1 MLVTVGARMWARAI
15 IQRNAGLDDW
25 IITAAMIPTVGLTVV
40 VCLATEKYDFNR
52 HIWDVHPNMYVPE
65 RKITFILYL
74 LYIVS
79 GGMIKISI
87 LLFYRR
93 LDSRSITRSFRIAT
107 WINIIAIGI
116 FCIAFVVVLFTAC
129 TPFEAFWYQFDIA
142 KQIAGYSYHCWVNEY
157 ADLLSASIIS
167 AVQDAVAAFL
177 PTILYWNLQIPRR
190 QKIAL
195 GAIFALGYLVCIVA
209 GVRSYY
215 VYRIFNNP
223 LYDSTWESW
232 PAWLLCMLEIQLGA
246 ICASAPALKVFF
258 THYFK
263 VAASMYGS
271 SRGTASSVKKDGSW
285 WRSAG
290 TGSASMATMVSRPEQ
305 EGYLRQLGAGHIV
318 DEEGGIV
325 LQEGKKFDGR
335 TGTGRYDG
343 WTENQRH
350 DGRTESNRFD
360 GRTES
365 IETFIFT

>member
-1 MLVTVGARMWARAI
+1 
-15 IQRNAGLDDW
+15 
-25 IITAAMIPTVGLTVV
+25 
-40 VCLATEKYDFNR
+40 
-52 HIWDVHPNMYVPE
+52 MYVPE
-65 RKITFILYL
+65 RKITLALYL

-107 WINIIAIGI
+107 WLNIIAIAM
-116 FCIAFVVVLFTAC
+116 FCTAFVVVLFIGC
-129 TPFEAFWYQFDIA
+129 SPFEAFWYQFDIG
-142 KQIAGYSYHCWVNEY
+142 KQLSGYSYHCRVNEY

-167 AVQDAVAAFL
+167 AVQDAIAAFL

-209 GVRSYY
+209 GIRSYY

-258 THYFK
+258 MHYFK

-285 WRSAG
+285 WKSTG
-290 TGSASMATMVSRPEQ
+290 TGSASMGTVASKPER
-305 EGYLRQLGAGHIV
+305 EGYLREPGMDHMV

-325 LQEGKKFDGR
+325 LQEGKRFDAR
-335 TGTGRYDG
+335 TECKRYNG
-343 WTENQRH
+343 WTENNRH

-365 IETFIFT
+365 IETFIYT

>member
-1 MLVTVGARMWARAI
+1 M
-15 IQRNAGLDDW
+15 
-25 IITAAMIPTVGLTVV
+25 
-40 VCLATEKYDFNR
+40 F
-52 HIWDVHPNMYVPE
+52 VPE

-107 WINIIAIGI
+107 WINIIAIAL
-116 FCIAFVVVLFTAC
+116 FCIAFFVILFTAC
-129 TPFEAFWYQFDIA
+129 SPFTAFWDQFDIA
-142 KQIAGYSYHCWVNEY
+142 KQLTGYSYHCWVDEG

-167 AVQDAVAAFL
+167 AVQDAIAAFL
-177 PTILYWNLQIPRR
+177 PTILYWNLQIPRH

-209 GVRSYY
+209 GIRSYY
-215 VYRIFNNP
+215 VHRVFNDP

-271 SRGTASSVKKDGSW
+271 SRGTDSNGYKKGGSW
-285 WRSAG
+285 WKSSGTGSTGSKSAG
-290 TGSASMATMVSRPEQ
+290 TIASKPER
-305 EGYLRQLGAGHIV
+305 EGYFREEGRGHMV

-325 LQEGKKFDGR
+325 LQEGKRFHGKR
-335 TGTGRYDG
+335 
-343 WTENQRH
+343 E
-350 DGRTESNRFD
+350 DGRTENGRFD

>member
-1 MLVTVGARMWARAI
+1 MLVTVGARIWARAI

-25 IITAAMIPTVGLTVV
+25 ILTATMIPTVGLTVV
-40 VCLATEKYDFNR
+40 VCLATEKYNFNR
-52 HIWDVHPNMYVPE
+52 HVWDVRPEMFVPE
-65 RKITFILYL
+65 RKITFVLYL
-74 LYIVS
+74 LYIIS

-93 LDSRSITRSFRIAT
+93 LDSLSITRTFRIAT
-107 WINIIAIGI
+107 WASIVAIAL
-116 FCIAFVVVLFTAC
+116 FCTAFSVVLVTAC
-129 TPFEAFWYQFDIA
+129 SPLDAFWYRFDIV
-142 KQIAGYSYHCWVNEY
+142 KQISGYSYHCWINEY

-167 AVQDAVAAFL
+167 ALQDAIAAFL
-177 PTILYWNLQIPRR
+177 PTLLYWKLQMPRR

-209 GVRSYY
+209 AVRSYY
-215 VYRIFNNP
+215 VYRIFNDP

-232 PAWLLCMLEIQLGA
+232 PAWLLAVLEIQLGV

-263 VAASMYGS
+263 VATTLYGS
-271 SRGTASSVKKDGSW
+271 SRGTASSGKKEGSW
-285 WRSAG
+285 WRS
-290 TGSASMATMVSRPEQ
+290 TGKSSASTGTMVSKPEK
-305 EGYLRQLGAGHIV
+305 EGYLREPGTGYIV

-325 LQEGKKFDGR
+325 LQEGKRFYGR
-335 TGTGRYDG
+335 AASRRNDE
-343 WTENQRH
+343 WTETKRH
-350 DGRTESNRFD
+350 DGQTEISRFD